1 MGTHS
6 TRTTRTLAAGLF
18 AVAGLGLAGCGS
30 EGPETG
36 TDVEDVTDGE
46 VVESSAAATEDA
58 GAMALAYEGD
68 YNQDFYDEV
77 TTYTGQQVTLSAEV
91 SETISP
97 DAFAIAGAVDPLLI
111 VEEQE
116 IPPLDDGQVVQV
128 TGTVQEGFDVAGVE
142 QELGV
147 DLEDE
152 AFTEFEGEPYIMAT
166 SGEVI
171 EQE

>member
-1 MGTHS
+1 M
-6 TRTTRTLAAGLF
+6 
-18 AVAGLGLAGCGS
+18 
-30 EGPETG
+30 
-36 TDVEDVTDGE
+36 
-46 VVESSAAATEDA
+46 
-58 GAMALAYEGD
+58 
-68 YNQDFYDEV
+68 
-77 TTYTGQQVTLSAEV
+77 
-91 SETISP
+91 
-97 DAFAIAGAVDPLLI
+97 
-111 VEEQE
+111 
-116 IPPLDDGQVVQV
+116 VQV

>member
-1 MGTHS
+1 MRAHS

-97 DAFAIAGAVDPLLI
+97 DTFAIAGAVDPLLI

-128 TGTVQEGFDVAGVE
+128 TGTVQEGFDVVGVE

>member
-1 MGTHS
+1 MRAHS

-36 TDVEDVTDGE
+36 ADVEDVTDGE
-46 VVESSAAATEDA
+46 VVESSAAATEDP

-97 DAFAIAGAVDPLLI
+97 DTFAIAGAVDPLLI

-171 EQE
+171 DQE

>member
-1 MGTHS
+1 MR
-6 TRTTRTLAAGLF
+6 TRDRRTARMLAAGMA
-18 AVAGLGLAGCGS
+18 AVAGIGLAGCGS
-30 EGPETG
+30 EGPESG

-68 YNQDFYDEV
+68 YNQDFYDDV

-111 VEEQE
+111 VESQE

-128 TGTVQEGFDVAGVE
+128 TGTVQEGFDVVGVE
-142 QELGV
+142 EELGV

-152 AFTEFEGEPYIMAT
+152 AFADFEGDPYIMAT
-166 SGEVI
+166 SGEVL

>member
-1 MGTHS
+1 MR
-6 TRTTRTLAAGLF
+6 TRDRRTARMLAAGVA
-18 AVAGLGLAGCGS
+18 AVAGIGLSGCGTEGS
-30 EGPETG
+30 EAG

-58 GAMALAYEGD
+58 GAMAMAYEGD

-97 DAFAIAGAVDPLLI
+97 DAFAIAGAADPLLI
-111 VEEQE
+111 VESQE

-128 TGTVQEGFDVAGVE
+128 TGTVQEGFDVVSVE
-142 QELGV
+142 EELGV

-152 AFTEFEGEPYIMAT
+152 AFTDFEGEPYIMAT
-166 SGEVI
+166 SGEVL

>member
-1 MGTHS
+1 MR
-6 TRTTRTLAAGLF
+6 TRDRRTARMLAAGMA
-18 AVAGLGLAGCGS
+18 AVAGIGLAGCGS
-30 EGPETG
+30 EGPESG

-68 YNQDFYDEV
+68 YNQDFYDDV

-111 VEEQE
+111 VESQE

-128 TGTVQEGFDVAGVE
+128 TGTVQEGFDVVSVE
-142 QELGV
+142 EELGV

-152 AFTEFEGEPYIMAT
+152 AFADFEGDPYIMAT
-166 SGEVI
+166 SGEVL

>member
-1 MGTHS
+1 MR
-6 TRTTRTLAAGLF
+6 TRDRSSMRVLAAGLF

-58 GAMALAYEGD
+58 GAMAMAYEGD
-68 YNQDFYDEV
+68 YNQDFYDES
-77 TTYTGQQVTLSAEV
+77 TTYVGQQVTLSAEV
-91 SETISP
+91 SETLSP

-111 VEEQE
+111 IESEE
-116 IPPLDDGQVVQV
+116 IPSLDTGQVVQV
-128 TGTVQEGFDVAGVE
+128 TGTVQDGFDVVTVE
-142 QELGV
+142 EELGV

-152 AFTEFEGEPYIMAT
+152 AFADFEGEPYIMAT

-171 EQE
+171 EGE